1 MQVWTQWLTTWGKA
15 DKSQVIASNNPD
27 FHVNCNL
34 RFLGQL
40 EDEESGLYYNRFRYY
55 SPETAQY
62 ILPDPLN
69 LAGGVNPYGYVHNP
83 SKFVDP
89 YGLSS
94 TSEVKAASIQSPSE
108 FARNWQGQGEYPG
121 VDRFKDI
128 TVKKDTILMAGAP
141 GQGNFYTTVS
151 AIERSGFFQEDVF
164 KGLQV
169 MPHPQFG
176 YRPGMTAYRV
186 LEDTPAAFGIVRAN
200 PQHGAGGLPQ
210 IVIKNYEGILE
221 PLYSVKLIK

>member
-1 MQVWTQWLTTWGKA
+1 MDMST
-15 DKSQVIASNNPD
+15 I
-27 FHVNCNL
+27 L
-34 RFLGQL
+34 RN
-40 EDEESGLYYNRFRYY
+40 S
-55 SPETAQY
+55 S
-62 ILPDPLN
+62 ILN
-69 LAGGVNPYGYVHNP
+69 
-83 SKFVDP
+83 
-89 YGLSS
+89 GLSS

-108 FARNWQGQGEYPG
+108 FARSWQGQGEYPG

-151 AIERSGFFQEDVF
+151 AIERSGFSQEGVF

-200 PQHGAGGLPQ
+200 PQHGAGGSCIQ
-210 IVIKNYEGILE
+210 YVYCEFYCVE
-221 PLYSVKLIK
+221 PIAAYNTKITL